1 MCGVFVP
8 TWLSQEP
15 EKVFAKRHVRNKY
28 DPLVDEV
35 KLVQINPN
43 HGVIRYPNRHESTVS
58 IRDLASV
65 GNETRLN
72 EPEDLGEAEADHAQI
87 TDPNV
92 VENTLPLSPN
102 VETELQTPLQWRSSR
117 ARKAPDRLQHH

>member
-1 MCGVFVP
+1 MRFLKFSRRSVCGVSVP

-35 KLVQINPN
+35 ELVQINPN
-43 HGVIRYPNRHESTVS
+43 HGVIRYPNGHKSTVS
-58 IRDLASV
+58 IRDLAPV
-65 GNETRLN
+65 RNETGLN
-72 EPEDLGEAEADHAQI
+72 KPGDPGKAEADHAQI

-92 VENTLPLSPN
+92 VENTSPLSPN
-102 VETELQTPLQWRSSR
+102 VETELQTLLQW
-117 ARKAPDRLQHH
+117 